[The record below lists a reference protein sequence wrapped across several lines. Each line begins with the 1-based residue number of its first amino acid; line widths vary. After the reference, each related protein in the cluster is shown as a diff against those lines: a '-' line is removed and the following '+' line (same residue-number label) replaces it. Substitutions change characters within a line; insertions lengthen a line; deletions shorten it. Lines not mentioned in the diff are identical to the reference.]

1 MIKVDRIGLLTG
13 YQNQSKEVS
22 TKLAYKYSDGNAEKL
37 TEKEVCVKGI
47 HTINFVSCCY
57 ILYKMLYQYL
67 FSIVLNESTLF
78 PSPHSH

>member
-37 TEKEVCVKGI
+37 TEKDDIRGTESSKTYEK
-47 HTINFVSCCY
+47 H
-57 ILYKMLYQYL
+57 ILYKRKLITM
-67 FSIVLNESTLF
+67 VEATLRH
-78 PSPHSH
+78 P

>member
-37 TEKEVCVKGI
+37 TEKDDIRDRIIKNI
-47 HTINFVSCCY
+47 
-57 ILYKMLYQYL
+57 
-67 FSIVLNESTLF
+67 
-78 PSPHSH
+78 